1 MEKRAV
7 AAEERAAEAIVMER
21 KARHAQE
28 AREKQVASM
37 RLRVRVCLFS
47 AHIRKEQRHHDVYGD
62 SDTHNLLPARS
73 PTPQLNK
80 MSLDLQKSENQRT
93 ELREYV
99 GKLER
104 KIRSKIPG
112 AERRSPAFNSSKV
125 KSKFSEESLLEALS
139 SIEGKN
145 LKLHS
150 ALQVGKSSLIL
161 FPSRELS

>member
-7 AAEERAAEAIVMER
+7 VAEERAAEAIVMER
-21 KARHAQE
+21 KACHAQE

-37 RLRVRVCLFS
+37 RLRVRVCLVS
-47 AHIRKEQRHHDVYGD
+47 AHLRKEQRHDDVYGD
-62 SDTHNLLPARS
+62 SDTHSLLSSRS

-80 MSLDLQKSENQRT
+80 MSLDLQKSENQRK

-104 KIRSKIPG
+104 KIQSKIPG

-139 SIEGKN
+139 SLEGKN

-150 ALQVGKSSLIL
+150 ALQVGNQLYFFFPAKS
-161 FPSRELS
+161 

>member
-62 SDTHNLLPARS
+62 SDTHNLLPAHPPRS
-73 PTPQLNK
+73 
-80 MSLDLQKSENQRT
+80 
-93 ELREYV
+93 
-99 GKLER
+99 
-104 KIRSKIPG
+104 
-112 AERRSPAFNSSKV
+112 
-125 KSKFSEESLLEALS
+125 
-139 SIEGKN
+139 
-145 LKLHS
+145 
-150 ALQVGKSSLIL
+150 
-161 FPSRELS
+161 